1 MASQAKSASAD
12 TRIPRQLLSEREPY
26 IILDDE
32 FNVQKL
38 RERELSYMIA
48 VARSVKPN
56 PNVIETDRRV
66 TVRDG
71 SSIPVRLHSPRNPPA
86 GGSPI
91 FVMLHS
97 GGYCIGGLNNR
108 LQDCRMFVE
117 KWGFVVV
124 NIDYRLAPE
133 HPFPTAVHDVFD
145 VVKWTAANYEK
156 IGANPSAGFIVGGNS
171 TGATLGAVIAL
182 LARDEGLSPP
192 LTGQLLSI
200 PSVVDPSAVPNE
212 YKDEYL
218 SREQN
223 ADAPYYLNQLNAVFQ
238 AAYKANPTSYL
249 SSPLLH
255 PNGHGDLPPAHIQIC
270 GLDPA
275 RDDGFI
281 YDGVL
286 REAGGKTRVDIYP
299 GLPHAFWAF
308 LPQLEATRQYE
319 EDLVEGI
326 DWLLR
331 KGERT

>member
-1 MASQAKSASAD
+1 MS
-12 TRIPRQLLSEREPY
+12 T
-26 IILDDE
+26 
-32 FNVQKL
+32 
-38 RERELSYMIA
+38 
-48 VARSVKPN
+48 VAQSVKSSPD
-56 PNVIETDRRV
+56 VIEADRRV

-71 SSIPVRLHSPRNPPA
+71 ASITVRLHSPRNPPA

-108 LQDCRMFVE
+108 LQDCRMLVE

-171 TGATLGAVIAL
+171 TGATLGAIIAL

-200 PSVVDPSAVPNE
+200 PTVVDPSVIPKQYEN
-212 YKDEYL
+212 EYL

-223 ADAPYYLNQLNAVFQ
+223 ADAPYYLHQINAVFQ
-238 AAYKANPTSYL
+238 GA
-249 SSPLLH
+249 SSLALL
-255 PNGHGDLPPAHIQIC
+255 
-270 GLDPA
+270 
-275 RDDGFI
+275 F
-281 YDGVL
+281 
-286 REAGGKTRVDIYP
+286 
-299 GLPHAFWAF
+299 
-308 LPQLEATRQYE
+308 
-319 EDLVEGI
+319 
-326 DWLLR
+326 
-331 KGERT
+331 